1 LPSFQQN
8 PGTEDWSSV
17 QSSVHMRFTLAQI
30 NPRLGD
36 IDGNLGLIAEAIDQ
50 AIADGA
56 ELIVFPELV
65 LTGYSPRDLLLFPDF
80 RSKIDQAL
88 ENLLLLSHDKNIRLL
103 IGVPLW
109 VPETQRFTNSALG
122 LYLGDMCYVQHKS
135 LLPHYD
141 IFDDRRY
148 FEASQNSASYWPL
161 GPLSLVSAET
171 LTPSMIFSEPVSA
184 VTALDSPVSKVGVL
198 ICEDAW
204 AEHESDRYDT
214 DPLLETMALDLD
226 LLIVMMASPYEIG
239 KAATRQQHFS
249 NIASR
254 YNCPVIM
261 VNQVGAHDDLIFDGS
276 SVAIDANGDILNQL
290 PSFQTKIVTIDV
302 NSTLRL
308 RSGTTLRETST
319 PVLENRDRKGE
330 ALSISPTCSP
340 EASMKKH
347 TLTCASLENIYAA
360 LVFSLREYVSKTG
373 FSDVVLGLSG
383 GIDSALTAA
392 IAVDALGASHVT
404 GVAMPSRYSSPDSLR
419 DAEALAQSL
428 GISMETVSIDAI
440 HHLYESSLPEV
451 FDSGLAAE
459 NVQPR
464 IRGNILMGIS
474 NRRNAL
480 LLSTGNKSEIAMGYC
495 TLYGD
500 MCGALCVLGDVYKTE
515 VFALSNWRNREGVVI
530 PQNTIDRPPSAELR
544 PDQTDQDSL
553 PPYDLL
559 DAILVDYFE
568 NRVSVADLERLYDPA
583 VLRWVMTQFHRN
595 EYKRRQAAVIPR
607 IRVSAFGTGYR
618 VPIVGMMGR

>member
-1 LPSFQQN
+1 
-8 PGTEDWSSV
+8 
-17 QSSVHMRFTLAQI
+17 
-30 NPRLGD
+30 
-36 IDGNLGLIAEAIDQ
+36 
-50 AIADGA
+50 
-56 ELIVFPELV
+56 
-65 LTGYSPRDLLLFPDF
+65 
-80 RSKIDQAL
+80 
-88 ENLLLLSHDKNIRLL
+88 
-103 IGVPLW
+103 
-109 VPETQRFTNSALG
+109 
-122 LYLGDMCYVQHKS
+122 
-135 LLPHYD
+135 
-141 IFDDRRY
+141 
-148 FEASQNSASYWPL
+148 
-161 GPLSLVSAET
+161 
-171 LTPSMIFSEPVSA
+171 
-184 VTALDSPVSKVGVL
+184 
-198 ICEDAW
+198 
-204 AEHESDRYDT
+204 
-214 DPLLETMALDLD
+214 
-226 LLIVMMASPYEIG
+226 
-239 KAATRQQHFS
+239 
-249 NIASR
+249 
-254 YNCPVIM
+254 
-261 VNQVGAHDDLIFDGS
+261 
-276 SVAIDANGDILNQL
+276 
-290 PSFQTKIVTIDV
+290 
-302 NSTLRL
+302 
-308 RSGTTLRETST
+308 
-319 PVLENRDRKGE
+319 
-330 ALSISPTCSP
+330 
-340 EASMKKH
+340 MKTH

-500 MCGALCVLGDVYKTE
+500 MCGALCVLGDVYKIE

-568 NRVSVADLERLYDPA
+568 NRVAVADLERLYDPA